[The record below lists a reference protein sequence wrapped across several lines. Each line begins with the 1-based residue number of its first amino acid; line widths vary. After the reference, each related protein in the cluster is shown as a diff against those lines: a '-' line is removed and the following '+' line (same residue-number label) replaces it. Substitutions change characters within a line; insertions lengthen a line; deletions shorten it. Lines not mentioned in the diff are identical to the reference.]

1 MPEWDPEMHVL
12 GRHKV
17 HAERR
22 PLVDRFGDQW
32 RGRLSRRSRRA
43 PARGL
48 LAKGRERG
56 AVLVEAAILTPVVL
70 ALVFGTMEMGYA
82 FYGKLTV
89 NHMSVAGAR
98 AASGG
103 ANDVLSDY
111 NMLQAVKSAATGMS
125 NNDISLVV
133 VYRASSPDDR
143 VPSNCLTASVTN
155 TSSVRGCNRYTAA
168 SLSLASTQFGCVGPP
183 GPTTKIDI
191 FWCPT
196 IRKSALL
203 PDAGNGPPYYVGVYV
218 KGIHHNLFGVF
229 GASFT
234 FTSDTVIKI
243 EPRTLR

>member
-1 MPEWDPEMHVL
+1 MHVL

-22 PLVDRFGDQW
+22 RLVDRFGDQW
-32 RGRLSRRSRRA
+32 RGRLSRRSCRV
-43 PARGL
+43 PARGR
-48 LAKGRERG
+48 LATGRERG
-56 AVLVEAAILTPVVL
+56 AVLVEAALLTPIVL

-111 NMLQAVKSAATGMS
+111 NMLNAVESASTGMTRS
-125 NNDISLVV
+125 DISLVI
-133 VYRASSPDDR
+133 VYRATGPSDR

-155 TSSVRGCNRYTAA
+155 TSSVRGCNRYTGA
-168 SLSLASTQFGCVGPP
+168 SLTLDSTQFGCVGPP
-183 GPTTKIDI
+183 GPTTKIDNS
-191 FWCPT
+191 WCPT
-196 IRKSALL
+196 TRKTALL
-203 PDAGNGPPYYVGVYV
+203 ADAGNGPPDYVGVYV
-218 KGIHHNLFGVF
+218 QAVHHNLFGIF
-229 GASFT
+229 GPSFT
-234 FTSDTVIKI
+234 FSSDTVIKI